1 MKIIKNL
8 PGGRL
13 IKKKELFKGSK
24 AKLNFKA
31 VERKLINKKWNI
43 IDKRT
48 IKGYDKI
55 KKIKSS

>member
-1 MKIIKNL
+1 VKIIKNL

-31 VERKLINKKWNI
+31 VERKLINKK
-43 IDKRT
+43 
-48 IKGYDKI
+48 
-55 KKIKSS
+55 